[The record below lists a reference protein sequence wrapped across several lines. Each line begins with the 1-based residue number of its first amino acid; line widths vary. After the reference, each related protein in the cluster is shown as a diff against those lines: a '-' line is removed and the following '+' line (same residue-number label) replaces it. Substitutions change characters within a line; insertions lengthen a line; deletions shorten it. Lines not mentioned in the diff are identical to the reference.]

1 MIDHWYFLQ
10 RRDTCLDQNESD
22 LCVRILISDGSRNLA
37 IHWVILFLLFAGYHI
52 SDYPVEEY
60 RMRVDQ
66 VPT

>member
-1 MIDHWYFLQ
+1 MIDHWYFLH
-10 RRDTCLDQNESD
+10 RMDTCLTQNESGI
-22 LCVRILISDGSRNLA
+22 CVRFVISDGSGNLA
-37 IHWVILFLLFAGYHI
+37 IHRVILFLLFAGYHI